1 MNLLQCSIES
11 VPSRADARRN
21 QLLKTAD
28 KLFSEHGFHGVG
40 MAQLAAASGIK
51 VGQIYR
57 DFASKEDIIAAI
69 TEEGCAEFL
78 DTERLER
85 AVQHDDVAGVRDWVM
100 HFIDVDQP
108 IDDYR
113 LMPEIMAESARNERI
128 AAVMRSLHH
137 RVRDTLVSA
146 LCSLAPGAHRTA
158 ECEAVADVIMT
169 LGMGLNHR
177 RIADPDRD
185 LRPLAEHIRRIV
197 GREIDALQAA

>member
-1 MNLLQCSIES
+1 MNFLQCSIECA
-11 VPSRADARRN
+11 PSRADARRTK
-21 QLLKTAD
+21 LLEIAT

-40 MAQLAAASGIK
+40 MAQLATASGIK

-78 DTERLER
+78 DTERLYV
-85 AVQHDDVAGVRDWVM
+85 AVGSDDFAGVRDWIM
-100 HFIDVDQP
+100 HFIDIDQP

-113 LMPEIMAESARNERI
+113 IMPEIMAESARNERI
-128 AAVMRSLHH
+128 ATVMRTLHQ
-137 RVRDTLVSA
+137 RVRATLVSA
-146 LCSLAPGAHRTA
+146 LCSLVSGAHRTP

-185 LRPLAEHIRRIV
+185 LHPLADHIRRIV

>member
-1 MNLLQCSIES
+1 MNFLQCSIECT
-11 VPSRADARRN
+11 PSRADARRTK
-21 QLLKTAD
+21 LLEIAT
-28 KLFSEHGFHGVG
+28 KLFGEQGFHGVG
-40 MAQLAAASGIK
+40 MAQLATASGIK

-78 DTERLER
+78 DTARLDI
-85 AVQHDDVAGVRDWVM
+85 AVGSGDFAGVRDWIM
-100 HFIDVDQP
+100 HFIDIDQP
-108 IDDYR
+108 IDNYR
-113 LMPEIMAESARNERI
+113 IMPEIMAESARNDRI
-128 AAVMRSLHH
+128 ATVMRTLHQQ
-137 RVRDTLVSA
+137 VRATLVSA
-146 LCSLAPGAHRTA
+146 LCSLVSGDHRMA

-185 LRPLAEHIRRIV
+185 LHPLAEHIRRIV